1 MENSEIE
8 FKKLVEAGGSKKR
21 NRNKTKNT
29 LEEFTF
35 FKEEDH
41 LLFDVSSTEGAVVKT
56 INKESEVN
64 YTQQEEE
71 NHSQDQ
77 ENYPTQQEKGSH
89 PQSNNTSNENGVNF
103 VDNIKYE
110 PGTEGSE
117 DYNQEADDNP
127 EDPLVND
134 ESKSVEY
141 PAVPND
147 FRDEKVITPSFKKR
161 RAKKEKNLV
170 CDKCGR
176 KFAYKLNLKNHK
188 QIHTVEKPYDW

>member
-41 LLFDVSSTEGAVVKT
+41 LLFDVSSTESAVDKT
-56 INKESEVN
+56 INKGSEVN
-64 YTQQEEE
+64 YTQQEE
-71 NHSQDQ
+71 NYSQDQ
-77 ENYPTQQEKGSH
+77 VNYPTKQEEGSH
-89 PQSNNTSNENGVNF
+89 PQLNNTSNENGVNF

-117 DYNQEADDNP
+117 VYNQEADDNP

-134 ESKSVEY
+134 ESKSIEY
-141 PAVPND
+141 PAVFND
-147 FRDEKVITPSFKKR
+147 IRDEKVITPSFKKR

>member
-41 LLFDVSSTEGAVVKT
+41 LLFDVSSTESAVVKG

-64 YTQQEEE
+64 YTQQEE
-71 NHSQDQ
+71 NYSQDQ
-77 ENYPTQQEKGSH
+77 VKYPTKQEEGSH
-89 PQSNNTSNENGVNF
+89 PQLNNTSNENGVNF
-103 VDNIKYE
+103 VENIKYE
-110 PGTEGSE
+110 PE
-117 DYNQEADDNP
+117 DYNQEADNP

-141 PAVPND
+141 P
-147 FRDEKVITPSFKKR
+147 
-161 RAKKEKNLV
+161 
-170 CDKCGR
+170 
-176 KFAYKLNLKNHK
+176 
-188 QIHTVEKPYDW
+188 